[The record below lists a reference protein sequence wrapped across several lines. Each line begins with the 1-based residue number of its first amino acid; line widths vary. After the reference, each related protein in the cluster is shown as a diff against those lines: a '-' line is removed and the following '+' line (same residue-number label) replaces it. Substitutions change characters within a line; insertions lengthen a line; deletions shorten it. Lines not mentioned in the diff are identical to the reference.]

1 MRWPKS
7 RRQAQSG
14 ATLVELLVA
23 SVIMGL
29 ALALIVGT
37 LSSGLLQSTEAKRD
51 TAAVAALQYEMEQIG
66 GSPYNPSPQAYSDCF
81 ATESA
86 SSPPTTLPSF
96 KAPCPGSS
104 YTLRADVTVGSGPS
118 GSLSQK
124 WTVSIVQWPS
134 GAQVGSSVSLLKVN
148 R

>member
-7 RRQAQSG
+7 RRQAQAG
-14 ATLVELLVA
+14 QTLVELLVA

-37 LSSGLLQSTEAKRD
+37 LSTGLLDSTLAKRN

-66 GSPYNPSPQAYSDCF
+66 GSPFNSSPNAYSDCF
-81 ATESA
+81 ATDSA
-86 SSPPTTLPSF
+86 SSPPTTLASF
-96 KAPCPGSS
+96 QAPCPGNS
-104 YTLRADVTVGSGPS
+104 YILRADVTVGPGPK
-118 GSLSQK
+118 GSQQWK
-124 WTVSIVQWPS
+124 VTIVQWPS
-134 GAQVGSSVSLLKVN
+134 GTTVGSPVSLLKVN